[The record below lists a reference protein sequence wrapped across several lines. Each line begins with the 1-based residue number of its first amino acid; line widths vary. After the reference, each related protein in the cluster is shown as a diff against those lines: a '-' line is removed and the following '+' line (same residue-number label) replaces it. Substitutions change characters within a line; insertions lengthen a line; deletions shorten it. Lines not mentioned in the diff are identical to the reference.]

1 MLLGMALLWVG
12 AVLFLNGLWLLGKI
26 DDREIAVI
34 NVASGF
40 ITLCVALYSAF
51 GPNSD
56 ATSIRAAAL
65 TLLFSTT
72 YLWVAYNRY
81 VNVDGRGLGWFSLFV
96 AITAAPVAIQTFGS
110 AQNGVDLWMALNW
123 VAWAVLCALVHVLHA
138 LGLEAPDPARHRHRH
153 RGRGRANG
161 LAAGLPPPGRPHA
174 PGRLSPLPLHSPPTG
189 ARRCPSTTTHAP
201 TTAAFG
207 PGPAWTRPGSPAPAR
222 SAVRP
227 AGARSP
233 LLPSTS

>member
-26 DDREIAVI
+26 EDREIAVI

-51 GPNSD
+51 GPGSN
-56 ATSIRAAAL
+56 AASIRAAAL

-81 VNVDGRGLGWFSLFV
+81 VQVDGRGLGWFSLFV
-96 AITAAPVAIQTFGS
+96 AITAAPVALQTFGS

-123 VAWAVLCALVHVLHA
+123 VAWAVLWFMFFLLLALKRPIQRVTGIVTVAEGVLTGWLPGFLL
-138 LGLEAPDPARHRHRH
+138 LG
-153 RGRGRANG
+153 GMI
-161 LAAGLPPPGRPHA
+161 
-174 PGRLSPLPLHSPPTG
+174 RLG
-189 ARRCPSTTTHAP
+189 
-201 TTAAFG
+201 G
-207 PGPAWTRPGSPAPAR
+207 G
-222 SAVRP
+222 
-227 AGARSP
+227 
-233 LLPSTS
+233 